1 MAAMKIVCL
10 IGPPA
15 YLHYFVN
22 TLAEHFPVELV
33 VREHT
38 PSNKLWAKIKK
49 RGLLNSAFL
58 VYHKLSSK
66 ARFQKDYNHILG
78 SKWQGLPNQVP
89 LLETDNINNQEVVN
103 RLKEIQPD
111 IVLVHGTSLIKGET
125 LKGIPLVLNLHWG
138 LSPYYKGS
146 FCTEWALINHDPL
159 NIGYTIHKIDQS
171 IDGGDI
177 LTQGRVEIT
186 ADDTANRINMKL
198 TQQGTL
204 ELVEVLKRFQ
214 KKEEF
219 IFQPQN
225 KTIGF
230 TYLTRH
236 WGRSYIDLVRRL
248 EKTGAIKK
256 MLERPSRRALPVV
269 RW

>member
-1 MAAMKIVCL
+1 MKIVCL

-22 TLAEHFPVELV
+22 TLAEHFPIELV

-49 RGLLNSAFL
+49 KGFLNSAFL
-58 VYHKLSSK
+58 VYHKLSTK
-66 ARFQKDYNHILG
+66 ARFQKDYNDILG
-78 SKWQGLPNQVP
+78 NKWQQLPTQVP
-89 LLETDNINNQEVVN
+89 LLQTDNINNQEVVN
-103 RLKEIQPD
+103 KLKELQPD
-111 IVLVHGTSLIKGET
+111 IVLVHGTSLIKSET

-177 LTQGRVEIT
+177 LSQGRVEIT

-198 TQQGTL
+198 TQKGTL

-214 KKEEF
+214 GKEEP
-219 IFQPQN
+219 IFQPQSKN
-225 KTIGF
+225 IGF
-230 TYLTRH
+230 VYLTRH
-236 WGRSYIDLVRRL
+236 WDRSCIYLVKKL
-248 EKTGAIKK
+248 EKTGAVKK
-256 MLERPSRRALPVV
+256 MLVKPSRKALPITK
-269 RW
+269 W